1 MNKAINCML
10 IILAFVMCIS
20 CGSYNTATMYADADT
35 ISIDGATRCD
45 SLLFSDFFK
54 APKVVLL
61 ETKPECVVQNIRS
74 LEIYKED
81 IYILD
86 DRANKLYVF
95 DGNGKFKRTISS
107 PGRGHGE
114 YMKLADFSIDRT
126 KEIIYLL
133 DEATDEILKFRLD
146 DYKFLSS
153 IKAVQNG
160 YLTYCMQEIGGK
172 IYLNRSSVL
181 EKEKYEL
188 REIDERN
195 GKQVGKF
202 LKSDDYNHGWN
213 FPLSLEH
220 SNFYSKNS
228 QSPKYIGLFSN
239 LIMNVT
245 ADGVSAAYI
254 VDSRKFVNK
263 DEVLMMQRIA
273 EGKLEKIDFS
283 GIYSQKRIHQ
293 ISRFIESSSKVFFQ
307 YLEGDERNYL
317 VYDKASGKT
326 KTSSLFMDDY
336 VSDKNMI
343 PMDFCYSDEQGV
355 VALLKPCF
363 MPHFIKYIIDGGKM
377 RTHLDNYS
385 RLIKLN
391 KDSNPVLFFQIEEV
405 GEVWIRSLSLHHSKG
420 KRQALNMISHVLMYD
435 DGSCHTW

>member
-1 MNKAINCML
+1 MNKAINCMF
-10 IILAFVMCIS
+10 IILVFVMCIS

-45 SLLFSDFFK
+45 SLIFSDFFK

-133 DEATDEILKFRLD
+133 DEATDEILKFSLD

-195 GKQVGKF
+195 GKQMGKF

-263 DEVLMMQRIA
+263 EEVLKMQKIA

-293 ISRFIESSSKVFFQ
+293 ISRFIESPSKVFFQ

-326 KTSSLFMDDY
+326 KTSSLFMDNY

-343 PMDFCYSDEQGV
+343 PMDFCYSDERGV

-363 MPHFIKYIIDGGKM
+363 MPHFIKYIINGGKM

-391 KDSNPVLFFQIEEV
+391 KDSNPVLFFHEY
-405 GEVWIRSLSLHHSKG
+405 K
-420 KRQALNMISHVLMYD
+420 
-435 DGSCHTW
+435 

>member
-1 MNKAINCML
+1 MNKAINCMF
-10 IILAFVMCIS
+10 IILVFVMCIS

-45 SLLFSDFFK
+45 SLIFSDFFK

-133 DEATDEILKFRLD
+133 DEATDEILKFSLD

-160 YLTYCMQEIGGK
+160 YLTYSMQEIGGK
-172 IYLNRSSVL
+172 IYLNRSSVS

-195 GKQVGKF
+195 GKQMGKF

-254 VDSRKFVNK
+254 VDSRKFVDK
-263 DEVLMMQRIA
+263 EEVLKMQKIA

-293 ISRFIESSSKVFFQ
+293 ISRFIESPSKVFFQ

-326 KTSSLFMDDY
+326 KTSSLFMDNY

-343 PMDFCYSDEQGV
+343 PMDFCYSDERGI

-363 MPHFIKYIIDGGKM
+363 MPHFIKYIINGGKM

-391 KDSNPVLFFQIEEV
+391 KDSNPVLFFHEY
-405 GEVWIRSLSLHHSKG
+405 KK
-420 KRQALNMISHVLMYD
+420 KR
-435 DGSCHTW
+435 

>member
-1 MNKAINCML
+1 MNKAINCMF

-45 SLLFSDFFK
+45 SLIFSDFFK
-54 APKVVLL
+54 APKIVLL

-126 KEIIYLL
+126 KEVIYLL
-133 DEATDEILKFRLD
+133 DEATDEILKFSLD

-160 YLTYCMQEIGGK
+160 YLTYSMQEIGGK

-293 ISRFIESSSKVFFQ
+293 ISRFIESPSKVFFQ

-343 PMDFCYSDEQGV
+343 PMDFCYSDERGV

-363 MPHFIKYIIDGGKM
+363 MPHFIKYIINGGKM

-391 KDSNPVLFFQIEEV
+391 KDSNPVLFFHEY
-405 GEVWIRSLSLHHSKG
+405 K
-420 KRQALNMISHVLMYD
+420 
-435 DGSCHTW
+435 

>member
-195 GKQVGKF
+195 GKQLGKF

-293 ISRFIESSSKVFFQ
+293 ISRFIESPSKVFFQ

-363 MPHFIKYIIDGGKM
+363 MPHFMKYIIDGGKM

-391 KDSNPVLFFQIEEV
+391 KDSNPVLFFHEY
-405 GEVWIRSLSLHHSKG
+405 K
-420 KRQALNMISHVLMYD
+420 
-435 DGSCHTW
+435 

>member
-1 MNKAINCML
+1 MNKAINCMF

-35 ISIDGATRCD
+35 ISIDGATKCD
-45 SLLFSDFFK
+45 SLIFSDFFK

-86 DRANKLYVF
+86 DRANKLYIF

-133 DEATDEILKFRLD
+133 DEATDEILKFSLD

-172 IYLNRSSVL
+172 IYLNRSSVS

-254 VDSRKFVNK
+254 VDSRKFVDK
-263 DEVLMMQRIA
+263 EEVLKMQKIA

-293 ISRFIESSSKVFFQ
+293 ISRFIESPSKVFFQ

-363 MPHFIKYIIDGGKM
+363 MPHFIKYIINGGKM

-391 KDSNPVLFFQIEEV
+391 KDSNPVLFFHEY
-405 GEVWIRSLSLHHSKG
+405 K
-420 KRQALNMISHVLMYD
+420 
-435 DGSCHTW
+435 

>member
-1 MNKAINCML
+1 MF

-239 LIMNVT
+239 MIMNVT

-293 ISRFIESSSKVFFQ
+293 ISRFIESPSKVFFQ

-317 VYDKASGKT
+317 VYDKVSGKT
-326 KTSSLFMDDY
+326 KTSSLFMNDY

-343 PMDFCYSDEQGV
+343 PMDFCYSDERGV

-391 KDSNPVLFFQIEEV
+391 KDSNPVLFFHEY
-405 GEVWIRSLSLHHSKG
+405 K
-420 KRQALNMISHVLMYD
+420 
-435 DGSCHTW
+435 

>member
-1 MNKAINCML
+1 MNKAINCMF

-45 SLLFSDFFK
+45 SLIFSDFFK

-86 DRANKLYVF
+86 DRANKLYIF

-133 DEATDEILKFRLD
+133 DEATDEILKFSLN

-202 LKSDDYNHGWN
+202 LKSDEYNHGWN

-254 VDSRKFVNK
+254 VDSRKFVDK
-263 DEVLMMQRIA
+263 EEVLKMQGIA

-283 GIYSQKRIHQ
+283 DIYSQKRIHQ
-293 ISRFIESSSKVFFQ
+293 ISRFIESPSKVFFQ

-343 PMDFCYSDEQGV
+343 PMDFCYSDERGV

-391 KDSNPVLFFQIEEV
+391 KDSNPVLFFHEY
-405 GEVWIRSLSLHHSKG
+405 K
-420 KRQALNMISHVLMYD
+420 
-435 DGSCHTW
+435 

>member
-1 MNKAINCML
+1 MNKAINCMF

-35 ISIDGATRCD
+35 ISIDGATKCD
-45 SLLFSDFFK
+45 SLIFSDFFK

-86 DRANKLYVF
+86 DRANKLYIF

-133 DEATDEILKFRLD
+133 DEATDEILKFSLD

-293 ISRFIESSSKVFFQ
+293 ISRFIESPSKVFFQ

-343 PMDFCYSDEQGV
+343 PMDFCYSDERGV

-363 MPHFIKYIIDGGKM
+363 MPHFIKYIINGGKM

-391 KDSNPVLFFQIEEV
+391 KDSNPVLFFHEY
-405 GEVWIRSLSLHHSKG
+405 K
-420 KRQALNMISHVLMYD
+420 
-435 DGSCHTW
+435 

>member
-1 MNKAINCML
+1 MNKAINCMF
-10 IILAFVMCIS
+10 IILVFVMCIS

-133 DEATDEILKFRLD
+133 DEATDEILKFSLD

-172 IYLNRSSVL
+172 IYLNRASVL

-245 ADGVSAAYI
+245 ADGVFAAYI
-254 VDSRKFVNK
+254 VDSRNFVNK
-263 DEVLMMQRIA
+263 DEVLMMQRVA

-293 ISRFIESSSKVFFQ
+293 ISRFIESPSKVFFQ

-326 KTSSLFMDDY
+326 KTSSLFMNDY

-343 PMDFCYSDEQGV
+343 PMDFCYSDERGV

-391 KDSNPVLFFQIEEV
+391 KDSNPVLFFHEY
-405 GEVWIRSLSLHHSKG
+405 K
-420 KRQALNMISHVLMYD
+420 
-435 DGSCHTW
+435 

>member
-1 MNKAINCML
+1 MNKAINCMF

-45 SLLFSDFFK
+45 SLIFSDFFK

-133 DEATDEILKFRLD
+133 DEATDEILKFSLD

-153 IKAVQNG
+153 IKAVQDG
-160 YLTYCMQEIGGK
+160 YLTYCMQEIDGK

-202 LKSDDYNHGWN
+202 LKSDDYNNGWN

-228 QSPKYIGLFSN
+228 QSPKYIGMFSN

-263 DEVLMMQRIA
+263 DEVLMMQKIA

-293 ISRFIESSSKVFFQ
+293 ISRFIESPSKVFFQ

-363 MPHFIKYIIDGGKM
+363 MPHFIKYIINGGKM

-391 KDSNPVLFFQIEEV
+391 KDSNPVLFFHEY
-405 GEVWIRSLSLHHSKG
+405 K
-420 KRQALNMISHVLMYD
+420 
-435 DGSCHTW
+435 

>member
-1 MNKAINCML
+1 MNKAINCMF

-45 SLLFSDFFK
+45 SLIFSDFFK

-86 DRANKLYVF
+86 DRANKLYIF

-126 KEIIYLL
+126 KEVIYLL
-133 DEATDEILKFRLD
+133 DEATDEILKFSLN

-160 YLTYCMQEIGGK
+160 YLTYSMQEIGGK

-254 VDSRKFVNK
+254 VDSRKFVDK
-263 DEVLMMQRIA
+263 EEVLKMQKIA

-293 ISRFIESSSKVFFQ
+293 ISRFIESPSKVFFQ

-343 PMDFCYSDEQGV
+343 PMDFCYSDERGV

-391 KDSNPVLFFQIEEV
+391 KDSNPVLFFHEY
-405 GEVWIRSLSLHHSKG
+405 K
-420 KRQALNMISHVLMYD
+420 
-435 DGSCHTW
+435 

>member
-1 MNKAINCML
+1 MF
-10 IILAFVMCIS
+10 IILVFVMCIS

-45 SLLFSDFFK
+45 SLIFSDFFK

-133 DEATDEILKFRLD
+133 DEATDEILKFSLD

-160 YLTYCMQEIGGK
+160 YLTYSMQEIGGK

-254 VDSRKFVNK
+254 VDSRKFVDK
-263 DEVLMMQRIA
+263 EEVLKMQGIA

-283 GIYSQKRIHQ
+283 DIYSQKRIHQ
-293 ISRFIESSSKVFFQ
+293 ISRFIESPSKVFFQ

-317 VYDKASGKT
+317 VYDKVSGKT

-343 PMDFCYSDEQGV
+343 PMDFCYSDERGV

-363 MPHFIKYIIDGGKM
+363 MPHFIKYIINGGKM

-391 KDSNPVLFFQIEEV
+391 KDSNPVLFFHEY
-405 GEVWIRSLSLHHSKG
+405 K
-420 KRQALNMISHVLMYD
+420 
-435 DGSCHTW
+435 

>member
-1 MNKAINCML
+1 MNKAINCMF

-45 SLLFSDFFK
+45 SLIFSDFFK

-86 DRANKLYVF
+86 DRANKLYIF
-95 DGNGKFKRTISS
+95 EGNGKFKRTISS

-133 DEATDEILKFRLD
+133 DEATDEILKFSLD

-172 IYLNRSSVL
+172 IYLNRSSVS

-254 VDSRKFVNK
+254 VDSRKFVDK
-263 DEVLMMQRIA
+263 EEVLKMQKIA

-293 ISRFIESSSKVFFQ
+293 ISRFIESPSKVFFQ

-326 KTSSLFMDDY
+326 KTSSLFMDNY

-343 PMDFCYSDEQGV
+343 PMDFCYSDERGV

-363 MPHFIKYIIDGGKM
+363 MPHFIKYIINGGKM

-391 KDSNPVLFFQIEEV
+391 KDSNPVLFFHEY
-405 GEVWIRSLSLHHSKG
+405 K
-420 KRQALNMISHVLMYD
+420 
-435 DGSCHTW
+435 

>member
-1 MNKAINCML
+1 MNKAINCMF

-45 SLLFSDFFK
+45 SLIFSDFFK

-86 DRANKLYVF
+86 DRANKLYIF

-133 DEATDEILKFRLD
+133 DEATDEILKFSLN

-160 YLTYCMQEIGGK
+160 YLTYSMQEIGGK

-254 VDSRKFVNK
+254 VDSRKFVDK
-263 DEVLMMQRIA
+263 EEVLKMQKIA

-283 GIYSQKRIHQ
+283 DIYSQKRIHQ
-293 ISRFIESSSKVFFQ
+293 ISRFIESPSKVFFQ

-343 PMDFCYSDEQGV
+343 PMDFCYSDERGV

-363 MPHFIKYIIDGGKM
+363 MPHFIKYIINGGKM

-391 KDSNPVLFFQIEEV
+391 KDSNPVLFFHEY
-405 GEVWIRSLSLHHSKG
+405 K
-420 KRQALNMISHVLMYD
+420 
-435 DGSCHTW
+435 

>member
-1 MNKAINCML
+1 MNKAINCMF

-45 SLLFSDFFK
+45 SLIFSDFFK

-86 DRANKLYVF
+86 DRANKLYIF

-133 DEATDEILKFRLD
+133 DEATDEILKFSLN

-160 YLTYCMQEIGGK
+160 YLTYSMQEIGGK

-202 LKSDDYNHGWN
+202 LKSDDYNNGWN

-254 VDSRKFVNK
+254 VDSRKFVDK
-263 DEVLMMQRIA
+263 EEVLKMQKIA

-293 ISRFIESSSKVFFQ
+293 ISRFIESPSKVFFQ

-326 KTSSLFMDDY
+326 KTSSLFMDNY

-343 PMDFCYSDEQGV
+343 PMDFCYSDERGV

-363 MPHFIKYIIDGGKM
+363 MPHFIKYIINGGKM

-391 KDSNPVLFFQIEEV
+391 KDSNPVLFFHEY
-405 GEVWIRSLSLHHSKG
+405 K
-420 KRQALNMISHVLMYD
+420 
-435 DGSCHTW
+435 

>member
-1 MNKAINCML
+1 MNKAINCMF

-35 ISIDGATRCD
+35 ISIDGATKCD
-45 SLLFSDFFK
+45 SLIFSDFFK
-54 APKVVLL
+54 APKVVLM

-86 DRANKLYVF
+86 DRANKLYIF

-133 DEATDEILKFRLD
+133 DEATDEILKFSLN

-172 IYLNRSSVL
+172 IYLNRSSVS

-254 VDSRKFVNK
+254 VDSRKFVDK
-263 DEVLMMQRIA
+263 EEVLKMQKIA

-293 ISRFIESSSKVFFQ
+293 ISRFIESPSKVFFQ

-326 KTSSLFMDDY
+326 KTSSLFMDNY

-343 PMDFCYSDEQGV
+343 PMDFCYSDERGV

-363 MPHFIKYIIDGGKM
+363 MPHFIKYIINGGKM

-391 KDSNPVLFFQIEEV
+391 KDSNPVLFFHEY
-405 GEVWIRSLSLHHSKG
+405 K
-420 KRQALNMISHVLMYD
+420 
-435 DGSCHTW
+435 

>member
-1 MNKAINCML
+1 MNKAINCMF

-45 SLLFSDFFK
+45 SLIFSDFFK

-61 ETKPECVVQNIRS
+61 ETKPECVVLNIRS

-133 DEATDEILKFRLD
+133 DEATDEILKFSLN

-160 YLTYCMQEIGGK
+160 YLTYSMQEIGGK
-172 IYLNRSSVL
+172 IYLNRSSVS

-202 LKSDDYNHGWN
+202 LKSDDYNNGWN

-263 DEVLMMQRIA
+263 DEVLMMQRVA

-293 ISRFIESSSKVFFQ
+293 ISRFIESPSKVFFQ

-343 PMDFCYSDEQGV
+343 PMDFCYSDERGV

-363 MPHFIKYIIDGGKM
+363 MPHFIKYIINGGKM

-391 KDSNPVLFFQIEEV
+391 KDSNPVLFFHEY
-405 GEVWIRSLSLHHSKG
+405 K
-420 KRQALNMISHVLMYD
+420 
-435 DGSCHTW
+435 

>member
-1 MNKAINCML
+1 MNKAINCMF

-114 YMKLADFSIDRT
+114 YMKLADFSINRT

-254 VDSRKFVNK
+254 VDSRKFVDK
-263 DEVLMMQRIA
+263 EEVLKMQKIA

-293 ISRFIESSSKVFFQ
+293 ISRFIESPSKVFFQ

-326 KTSSLFMDDY
+326 KTSSLFMNDY

-343 PMDFCYSDEQGV
+343 PMDFCYSDERGV

-391 KDSNPVLFFQIEEV
+391 KDSNPVLFFHEY
-405 GEVWIRSLSLHHSKG
+405 K
-420 KRQALNMISHVLMYD
+420 
-435 DGSCHTW
+435 

>member
-1 MNKAINCML
+1 MNKAINCMF
-10 IILAFVMCIS
+10 IILVFVMCIS

-45 SLLFSDFFK
+45 SLIFSDFFK

-126 KEIIYLL
+126 KEVIYLL
-133 DEATDEILKFRLD
+133 DEATDEILKFSLD

-160 YLTYCMQEIGGK
+160 YLTYSMQEIGGK
-172 IYLNRSSVL
+172 IYLNRSSVS

-202 LKSDDYNHGWN
+202 LKSDDYNYGWN

-254 VDSRKFVNK
+254 VDSRKFVDK
-263 DEVLMMQRIA
+263 EEVLKMQKIA

-293 ISRFIESSSKVFFQ
+293 ISRFIESPSKVFFQ

-355 VALLKPCF
+355 VALLKPYF
-363 MPHFIKYIIDGGKM
+363 MPHFIKYIINGGKM

-391 KDSNPVLFFQIEEV
+391 KDSNPVLFFHEY
-405 GEVWIRSLSLHHSKG
+405 K
-420 KRQALNMISHVLMYD
+420 
-435 DGSCHTW
+435 

>member
-1 MNKAINCML
+1 MNKAINCMF

-45 SLLFSDFFK
+45 SLIFSDFFK

-86 DRANKLYVF
+86 DRANKLYIF

-114 YMKLADFSIDRT
+114 YMKLADFSINRT
-126 KEIIYLL
+126 KEVIYLL
-133 DEATDEILKFRLD
+133 DEATDEILKFSLD

-293 ISRFIESSSKVFFQ
+293 ISRFIESPSKVFFQ

-343 PMDFCYSDEQGV
+343 PMDFCYSDERGV

-363 MPHFIKYIIDGGKM
+363 MPHFIKYIINGGKM

-391 KDSNPVLFFQIEEV
+391 KDSNPVLFFHEY
-405 GEVWIRSLSLHHSKG
+405 R
-420 KRQALNMISHVLMYD
+420 
-435 DGSCHTW
+435 

>member
-1 MNKAINCML
+1 MNKAINCMF
-10 IILAFVMCIS
+10 IILVFVMCIS

-35 ISIDGATRCD
+35 ISIDGATKCD
-45 SLLFSDFFK
+45 SLIFSDFFK

-86 DRANKLYVF
+86 DRANKLYIF

-133 DEATDEILKFRLD
+133 DEATDEILKFSLD

-172 IYLNRSSVL
+172 IYLNRSSVS

-202 LKSDDYNHGWN
+202 LKSDDYNNGWN

-254 VDSRKFVNK
+254 VDSRKFVDK
-263 DEVLMMQRIA
+263 DEVLKMQKIA

-293 ISRFIESSSKVFFQ
+293 ISRFIESPSKVFFQ

-363 MPHFIKYIIDGGKM
+363 MPHFIKYIINGGKM

-391 KDSNPVLFFQIEEV
+391 KDSNPVLFFHEY
-405 GEVWIRSLSLHHSKG
+405 K
-420 KRQALNMISHVLMYD
+420 
-435 DGSCHTW
+435 

>member
-10 IILAFVMCIS
+10 IILVFVMCIS

-126 KEIIYLL
+126 KEVIYLL

-293 ISRFIESSSKVFFQ
+293 ISRFIESPSKVFFQ

-326 KTSSLFMDDY
+326 KTSSLFMNDY

-343 PMDFCYSDEQGV
+343 PMDFCYSDERGV

-391 KDSNPVLFFQIEEV
+391 KDSNPVLFFHEY
-405 GEVWIRSLSLHHSKG
+405 K
-420 KRQALNMISHVLMYD
+420 
-435 DGSCHTW
+435 

>member
-1 MNKAINCML
+1 MNKAINCMF

-45 SLLFSDFFK
+45 SLIFSDFFK

-133 DEATDEILKFRLD
+133 DEATDEILKFSLD

-160 YLTYCMQEIGGK
+160 YLTYSMQEIGGK
-172 IYLNRSSVL
+172 IYLNRSSVS

-202 LKSDDYNHGWN
+202 LKSDDYNNGWN

-254 VDSRKFVNK
+254 VDSRKFVDK
-263 DEVLMMQRIA
+263 EEVLKMQKIA

-293 ISRFIESSSKVFFQ
+293 ISRFIESPSKVFFQ

-326 KTSSLFMDDY
+326 KTSSLFMDNY

-343 PMDFCYSDEQGV
+343 PMDFCYSDERGV

-363 MPHFIKYIIDGGKM
+363 MPHFIKYMINGGKM

-391 KDSNPVLFFQIEEV
+391 KDSNPVLFFHEY
-405 GEVWIRSLSLHHSKG
+405 K
-420 KRQALNMISHVLMYD
+420 
-435 DGSCHTW
+435 

>member
-202 LKSDDYNHGWN
+202 LKSDEYNHGWN

-228 QSPKYIGLFSN
+228 PSPKYIGLFSN

-293 ISRFIESSSKVFFQ
+293 ISRFIESSNKVFFQ

-391 KDSNPVLFFQIEEV
+391 KDSNPVLFFHEY
-405 GEVWIRSLSLHHSKG
+405 K
-420 KRQALNMISHVLMYD
+420 
-435 DGSCHTW
+435 

>member
-1 MNKAINCML
+1 MNKAINCMF
-10 IILAFVMCIS
+10 IILVFVMCIS

-45 SLLFSDFFK
+45 SLIFSDFFK

-86 DRANKLYVF
+86 DRANKLYIF

-133 DEATDEILKFRLD
+133 DEATDEILKFSLN

-172 IYLNRSSVL
+172 IYLNRSSVS

-254 VDSRKFVNK
+254 VDSRKFVDK
-263 DEVLMMQRIA
+263 EEVLKMQKIA

-293 ISRFIESSSKVFFQ
+293 ISRFIESPSKVFFQ

-326 KTSSLFMDDY
+326 KTSSLFMNDY

-343 PMDFCYSDEQGV
+343 PMDFCYSDERGV

-391 KDSNPVLFFQIEEV
+391 KDSNPVLFFHEY
-405 GEVWIRSLSLHHSKG
+405 K
-420 KRQALNMISHVLMYD
+420 
-435 DGSCHTW
+435 

>member
-1 MNKAINCML
+1 ML

-45 SLLFSDFFK
+45 SLIFSDFFK

-245 ADGVSAAYI
+245 ADGVFAAYI

-263 DEVLMMQRIA
+263 DEVLMMQRVA

-293 ISRFIESSSKVFFQ
+293 ISRFIESPSKVFFQ

-391 KDSNPVLFFQIEEV
+391 KDSNPVLFFHEY
-405 GEVWIRSLSLHHSKG
+405 K
-420 KRQALNMISHVLMYD
+420 
-435 DGSCHTW
+435 

>member
-1 MNKAINCML
+1 MNKAINCMF

-35 ISIDGATRCD
+35 ISIDGATKCD
-45 SLLFSDFFK
+45 SLIFSDFFK

-86 DRANKLYVF
+86 DRANKLYIF

-133 DEATDEILKFRLD
+133 DEATDEILKFSLN

-172 IYLNRSSVL
+172 IYLNRSSVS

-245 ADGVSAAYI
+245 ADEVSAAYI
-254 VDSRKFVNK
+254 VDSRKFVDK
-263 DEVLMMQRIA
+263 EEVLKMQKIA

-293 ISRFIESSSKVFFQ
+293 ISRFIESPSKVFFQ

-317 VYDKASGKT
+317 VYDKASRKT

-343 PMDFCYSDEQGV
+343 PMDFCYSDERGV

-363 MPHFIKYIIDGGKM
+363 MPHFIKYIINGGKM

-391 KDSNPVLFFQIEEV
+391 KDSNPVLFFHEY
-405 GEVWIRSLSLHHSKG
+405 K
-420 KRQALNMISHVLMYD
+420 
-435 DGSCHTW
+435 

>member
-1 MNKAINCML
+1 MNKAINCMF

-45 SLLFSDFFK
+45 SLIFSDFFK

-133 DEATDEILKFRLD
+133 DEATDEILKFSLN

-172 IYLNRSSVL
+172 IYLNRSSVS

-195 GKQVGKF
+195 GKQMGKF
-202 LKSDDYNHGWN
+202 LKSDDYNNGWN

-254 VDSRKFVNK
+254 VDSRKFVDK
-263 DEVLMMQRIA
+263 EEVLKMQGIA

-283 GIYSQKRIHQ
+283 DIYSQKRIHQ
-293 ISRFIESSSKVFFQ
+293 ISRFIESPSKVFFQ

-326 KTSSLFMDDY
+326 KTSSLFMDNY

-343 PMDFCYSDEQGV
+343 PMDFCYSDERGV

-363 MPHFIKYIIDGGKM
+363 MPHFIKYIINGGKM

-391 KDSNPVLFFQIEEV
+391 KDSNPVLFFHEY
-405 GEVWIRSLSLHHSKG
+405 K
-420 KRQALNMISHVLMYD
+420 
-435 DGSCHTW
+435 

>member
-1 MNKAINCML
+1 MNKAINCMF
-10 IILAFVMCIS
+10 IILVFVMCIS

-45 SLLFSDFFK
+45 SLIFSDFFK

-133 DEATDEILKFRLD
+133 DEATDEILKFSLN

-172 IYLNRSSVL
+172 IYLNRSSVS

-213 FPLSLEH
+213 FPLSLEY

-293 ISRFIESSSKVFFQ
+293 ISRFIESPSKVFFQ

-343 PMDFCYSDEQGV
+343 PMDFCYSDERGV

-391 KDSNPVLFFQIEEV
+391 KDSNPVLFFHEY
-405 GEVWIRSLSLHHSKG
+405 K
-420 KRQALNMISHVLMYD
+420 
-435 DGSCHTW
+435 

>member
-1 MNKAINCML
+1 MNKAINCMF

-20 CGSYNTATMYADADT
+20 CGSYNTATTYADADT

-133 DEATDEILKFRLD
+133 DEATDEILKFSLD

-254 VDSRKFVNK
+254 VDSRNFVNK
-263 DEVLMMQRIA
+263 DEVLMMQRVA

-293 ISRFIESSSKVFFQ
+293 ISRFIESPSKVFFQ

-326 KTSSLFMDDY
+326 KTSSLFMNDY

-343 PMDFCYSDEQGV
+343 PMDFCYSDERGV

-391 KDSNPVLFFQIEEV
+391 KDSNPVLFFHEY
-405 GEVWIRSLSLHHSKG
+405 K
-420 KRQALNMISHVLMYD
+420 
-435 DGSCHTW
+435 

>member
-1 MNKAINCML
+1 MNKAINCMF

-20 CGSYNTATMYADADT
+20 CGSYNTATMYADADI

-45 SLLFSDFFK
+45 SLIFSDFFK

-86 DRANKLYVF
+86 DRANKLYIF

-133 DEATDEILKFRLD
+133 DEATDEILKFSLN

-172 IYLNRSSVL
+172 IYLNRSSVS

-263 DEVLMMQRIA
+263 EEVLKMQGIA

-283 GIYSQKRIHQ
+283 DIYSQKRIHQ
-293 ISRFIESSSKVFFQ
+293 ISRFIESPSKVFFQ

-326 KTSSLFMDDY
+326 KTSSLFMDNY

-343 PMDFCYSDEQGV
+343 PMDFCYSDERGV

-363 MPHFIKYIIDGGKM
+363 MPHFIKYIINGGKM

-391 KDSNPVLFFQIEEV
+391 KDSNPVLFFHEY
-405 GEVWIRSLSLHHSKG
+405 K
-420 KRQALNMISHVLMYD
+420 
-435 DGSCHTW
+435 

>member
-1 MNKAINCML
+1 MNKAINCMF

-45 SLLFSDFFK
+45 SLIFSDFFK

-107 PGRGHGE
+107 AGRGHGE

-133 DEATDEILKFRLD
+133 DEATDEILKFSLD

-172 IYLNRSSVL
+172 IYLNRSSVS

-254 VDSRKFVNK
+254 VDSRKFVDK
-263 DEVLMMQRIA
+263 EEVLKMQKIA

-293 ISRFIESSSKVFFQ
+293 ISRFIESPSKVFFQ

-326 KTSSLFMDDY
+326 KTSSLFMDNY

-343 PMDFCYSDEQGV
+343 PMDFCYSDERGV

-363 MPHFIKYIIDGGKM
+363 MPHFIKYIINGGKM

-391 KDSNPVLFFQIEEV
+391 KDSNPVLFFHEY
-405 GEVWIRSLSLHHSKG
+405 K
-420 KRQALNMISHVLMYD
+420 
-435 DGSCHTW
+435 

>member
-1 MNKAINCML
+1 MNKAINCMF
-10 IILAFVMCIS
+10 IILVFVMCIS

-45 SLLFSDFFK
+45 SLIFSDFFK

-86 DRANKLYVF
+86 DRANKLYIF

-126 KEIIYLL
+126 KEVIYLL
-133 DEATDEILKFRLD
+133 DEATDEILKFSLD

-228 QSPKYIGLFSN
+228 KSPKYIGLFSN

-293 ISRFIESSSKVFFQ
+293 ISRFIESPSKVFFQ

-326 KTSSLFMDDY
+326 KTSSLFMNDY

-343 PMDFCYSDEQGV
+343 PMDFCYSDERGV

-391 KDSNPVLFFQIEEV
+391 KDSNPVLFFHEY
-405 GEVWIRSLSLHHSKG
+405 K
-420 KRQALNMISHVLMYD
+420 
-435 DGSCHTW
+435 

>member
-1 MNKAINCML
+1 MNKAINCMF

-45 SLLFSDFFK
+45 SLIFSDFFK

-86 DRANKLYVF
+86 DRANKLYIF

-133 DEATDEILKFRLD
+133 DEATDEILKFSLN

-172 IYLNRSSVL
+172 IYLNRSSVS

-263 DEVLMMQRIA
+263 EEVLMMQRVA
-273 EGKLEKIDFS
+273 EGKLEKIDFF

-293 ISRFIESSSKVFFQ
+293 ISRFIESPSKVFFQ

-343 PMDFCYSDEQGV
+343 PMDFCYSDERGV

-363 MPHFIKYIIDGGKM
+363 MPHFIKYIINGGKM

-391 KDSNPVLFFQIEEV
+391 KDSNPVLFFHEY
-405 GEVWIRSLSLHHSKG
+405 K
-420 KRQALNMISHVLMYD
+420 
-435 DGSCHTW
+435 

>member
-1 MNKAINCML
+1 MNKAINCMF
-10 IILAFVMCIS
+10 IILVFVMCIS

-45 SLLFSDFFK
+45 SLIFSDFFK

-86 DRANKLYVF
+86 DHANKLYVF

-133 DEATDEILKFRLD
+133 DEATDEILKFSLN

-172 IYLNRSSVL
+172 IYLNRSSVS

-254 VDSRKFVNK
+254 VDSRKFVDK
-263 DEVLMMQRIA
+263 EEVLKMQKIA

-293 ISRFIESSSKVFFQ
+293 ISRFIESPSKVFFQ

-326 KTSSLFMDDY
+326 KTSSLFMDNY

-343 PMDFCYSDEQGV
+343 PMDFCYSDERGV

-363 MPHFIKYIIDGGKM
+363 MPHFIKYIINGGKM

-391 KDSNPVLFFQIEEV
+391 KDSNPVLFFHEY
-405 GEVWIRSLSLHHSKG
+405 K
-420 KRQALNMISHVLMYD
+420 
-435 DGSCHTW
+435 

>member
-1 MNKAINCML
+1 MNKAINCMF

-45 SLLFSDFFK
+45 SLIFSDFFK

-107 PGRGHGE
+107 AGRGHGE

-133 DEATDEILKFRLD
+133 DEATDEILKFSLD

-172 IYLNRSSVL
+172 IYLNRSSVS

-254 VDSRKFVNK
+254 VDSRKFVDK
-263 DEVLMMQRIA
+263 EEVLKMQKIA

-293 ISRFIESSSKVFFQ
+293 ISRFIESPSKVFFQ

-343 PMDFCYSDEQGV
+343 PMDFCYSDERGV

-363 MPHFIKYIIDGGKM
+363 MPHFIKYIINGGKM

-391 KDSNPVLFFQIEEV
+391 KDSNPVLFFHEY
-405 GEVWIRSLSLHHSKG
+405 K
-420 KRQALNMISHVLMYD
+420 
-435 DGSCHTW
+435 

>member
-1 MNKAINCML
+1 MNKAINCMF

-35 ISIDGATRCD
+35 ISIDGATRCE

-153 IKAVQNG
+153 IKTVQNG

-293 ISRFIESSSKVFFQ
+293 ISRFIESPSKVFFQ

-326 KTSSLFMDDY
+326 KTSSLFMNDY

-343 PMDFCYSDEQGV
+343 PMDFCYSDERGV

-391 KDSNPVLFFQIEEV
+391 KDSNPVLFFHEY
-405 GEVWIRSLSLHHSKG
+405 K
-420 KRQALNMISHVLMYD
+420 
-435 DGSCHTW
+435 

>member
-1 MNKAINCML
+1 MNKAINCMF

-45 SLLFSDFFK
+45 SLIFSDFFK

-61 ETKPECVVQNIRS
+61 ETKPECVVQDIRS

-126 KEIIYLL
+126 KEVIYLL
-133 DEATDEILKFRLD
+133 DEATDEILKFSLD

-172 IYLNRSSVL
+172 LYLNRSSVS

-254 VDSRKFVNK
+254 VDSRKFVDK
-263 DEVLMMQRIA
+263 EEVLKMQRIA

-293 ISRFIESSSKVFFQ
+293 ISRFIESPSKVFFQ

-343 PMDFCYSDEQGV
+343 PMDFCYSDERGV

-363 MPHFIKYIIDGGKM
+363 MPHFIKYIINGGKM

-391 KDSNPVLFFQIEEV
+391 KDSNPVLFFHEY
-405 GEVWIRSLSLHHSKG
+405 K
-420 KRQALNMISHVLMYD
+420 
-435 DGSCHTW
+435 

>member
-1 MNKAINCML
+1 MKKRNLLMIPCAALAI
-10 IILAFVMCIS
+10 IDMCIS
-20 CGSYNTATMYADADT
+20 CGSYNAATMYADADT

-45 SLLFSDFFK
+45 SLIFSDFFK

-126 KEIIYLL
+126 KDIIYLL
-133 DEATDEILKFRLD
+133 DEATDEILKFSLD

-153 IKAVQNG
+153 IKAVQDG
-160 YLTYCMQEIGGK
+160 YLTYCMQEIDGK

-181 EKEKYEL
+181 ENEKYEL

-202 LKSDDYNHGWN
+202 LKSDDYNNGWN

-228 QSPKYIGLFSN
+228 LSPKYIGLFSN

-263 DEVLMMQRIA
+263 DEVLMMQRVA

-293 ISRFIESSSKVFFQ
+293 ISRFIESPSNVFFQ
-307 YLEGDERNYL
+307 YLEGNERNYL

-326 KTSSLFMDDY
+326 KTSSLFMNDY

-343 PMDFCYSDEQGV
+343 PMDFCYSDERGV

-391 KDSNPVLFFQIEEV
+391 KDSNPVLFFHEY
-405 GEVWIRSLSLHHSKG
+405 R
-420 KRQALNMISHVLMYD
+420 
-435 DGSCHTW
+435 

>member
-1 MNKAINCML
+1 MNKAINCMF

-45 SLLFSDFFK
+45 SLIFSDFFK

-86 DRANKLYVF
+86 DRANKLYIF

-133 DEATDEILKFRLD
+133 DEATDEILKFSLD

-172 IYLNRSSVL
+172 LYLNRSSVS

-254 VDSRKFVNK
+254 VDSRKFVDK
-263 DEVLMMQRIA
+263 EEVLKMQKIA

-293 ISRFIESSSKVFFQ
+293 ISRFIESPSKVFFQ

-343 PMDFCYSDEQGV
+343 PMDFCYSDERGV

-363 MPHFIKYIIDGGKM
+363 MPHFIKYIINGGKM

-385 RLIKLN
+385 RLVKLN
-391 KDSNPVLFFQIEEV
+391 KDSNPVLFFHEY
-405 GEVWIRSLSLHHSKG
+405 K
-420 KRQALNMISHVLMYD
+420 
-435 DGSCHTW
+435 